1 MNTIKILILS
11 MAFLIGNGVTYAEPE
26 VGIEHNVKLNQIL
39 TAYTSTNEEQDIE
52 YFKHILSD
60 GGLFAFLFALN
71 TEVPKIS
78 QSVEYVALYK
88 KLDTTNQVLS
98 QILVELKKNN
108 QLLAKRSEHG

>member
-1 MNTIKILILS
+1 MT
-11 MAFLIGNGVTYAEPE
+11 FLIGSGVTYAESE
-26 VGIEHNVKLNQIL
+26 VGVEHNVKLNQIL
-39 TAYTSTNEEQDIE
+39 TAYASTNEEQAIE
-52 YFKHILSD
+52 YFKQILSD

-88 KLDTTNQVLS
+88 KLDATNQVLS

-108 QLLAKRSEHG
+108 QLLSQKE